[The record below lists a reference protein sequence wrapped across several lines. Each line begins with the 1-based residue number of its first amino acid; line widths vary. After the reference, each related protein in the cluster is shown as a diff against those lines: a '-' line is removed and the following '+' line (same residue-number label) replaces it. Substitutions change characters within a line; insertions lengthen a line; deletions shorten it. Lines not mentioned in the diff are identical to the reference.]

1 MQHKREGRVWRAGAV
16 VAMTAFVALGL
27 AACGGDDDTPAQ
39 AAGGGGN
46 TPAGTGITVEG
57 TSKTVAADNEG
68 NVSVMAPPMPN
79 NKYGEISETGLSMA
93 TLPASALTE
102 AAAGAYIGFDAD
114 QGFKLTKGVVTDL
127 AGNGQYAIGRWTDG
141 TDSSGATYT
150 KNQGRMWAVG
160 TPLQVTL
167 TPDTPLDC
175 RLEAA
180 TRPVDINGNTAPGK
194 LDTATLKAQVTEA
207 TRGDPKLAVDIDL
220 GYSIGHDTQQ
230 SFKIHADNL
239 SGVGYMSSRVG
250 GYTTVTRLVGKDK
263 NAPYWLLSY
272 TFNAPTTGAISG
284 VAALA
289 CTMPA
294 VQTPDKSDA
303 ADKTDSADK
312 SDTADKS
319 DKADT
324 ADASASA

>member
-1 MQHKREGRVWRAGAV
+1 MQRKREGRVWRAGAV
-16 VAMTAFVALGL
+16 AAMTAFVALGL
-27 AACGGDDDTPAQ
+27 AACGGGDDDTPAPAP
-39 AAGGGGN
+39 AAGGGGGGK
-46 TPAGTGITVEG
+46 TPADTGITVDG
-57 TSKTVAADNEG
+57 TSKTVAADNKG

-93 TLPASALTE
+93 TLAASALTE
-102 AAAGAYIGFDAD
+102 AAPGAYTGFDAD
-114 QGFKLTKGVVTDL
+114 HGFKLTKGAVTDL

-150 KNQGRMWAVG
+150 RNQGRMWAIG
-160 TPLQVTL
+160 TPLHVTL

-175 RLEAA
+175 QLEAA

-194 LDTATLKAQVTEA
+194 LDTATVKAQVTEA
-207 TRGDPKLAVDIDL
+207 TPGDLKLAVDINL
-220 GYSIGHDTQQ
+220 GYSIGQDTQQ

-239 SGVGYMSSRVG
+239 NGVGYMSNRADS
-250 GYTTVTRLVGKDK
+250 YTVVTRLVGTDK

-294 VQTPDKSDA
+294 VQTPDKSD
-303 ADKTDSADK
+303 
-312 SDTADKS
+312 TADKS

-324 ADASASA
+324 ADAAASA